1 MDVFYFS
8 NEAEVWPLFQVSY
21 MWYTL
26 LGASMSILVALAVSL
41 LNPSEETNQTPHK
54 LFSPLIHKFL
64 SPEREKVSVVLTY
77 LHGDAITITLPLH
90 YNI

>member
-1 MDVFYFS
+1 MGVFYFS

-41 LNPSEETNQTPHK
+41 LNPSEETNLTPHK
-54 LFSPLIHKFL
+54 LFSPLIQKFL

-77 LHGDAITITLPLH
+77 SHGVYAQH
-90 YNI
+90 FYKYVNYK